1 MLKYYNYDVVFQ
13 EVPDEVSLA
22 INLTNCPNHCPDCH
36 SKHLWEDIGEQLS
49 EDELKRLVEIYRG
62 DITCVLIMGG
72 DASKNEVEAL
82 AHYIKHSL
90 NLKVAWYSGRYDKPL
105 NISDFDY
112 LKFGPYLEEKG
123 GLKSADTNQRYYK
136 VVDGELIDQTE
147 RFRKR

>member
-36 SKHLWEDIGEQLS
+36 SKHLWEDIGEQLT
-49 EDELKRLVEIYRG
+49 EDEVKRLVDIYRG

-90 NLKVAWYSGRYDKPL
+90 NLKVAWYSGRYNEPA
-105 NISDFDY
+105 NTSDFDY
-112 LKFGPYLEEKG
+112 VKFGPYLTEKG
-123 GLKSADTNQRYYK
+123 GLKSPGTNQRFYK
-136 VVDGELIDQTE
+136 VVDGKMVDQTYKFQ
-147 RFRKR
+147 RH

>member
-36 SKHLWEDIGEQLS
+36 SKHLWEDIGEELS
-49 EDELKRLVEIYRG
+49 EDETSRLVEIYRG

-72 DASKNEVEAL
+72 DASKDEVEAL
-82 AHYIKHSL
+82 AHYIKHNL
-90 NLKVAWYSGRYDKPL
+90 KLKVAWYSGRYDKPL

-123 GLKSADTNQRYYK
+123 GLKSADTNQRFYE
-136 VVDGELIDQTE
+136 VVDGELVDQTE

>member
-1 MLKYYNYDVVFQ
+1 MN
-13 EVPDEVSLA
+13 
-22 INLTNCPNHCPDCH
+22 IN
-36 SKHLWEDIGEQLS
+36 E
-49 EDELKRLVEIYRG
+49 RLI
-62 DITCVLIMGG
+62 
-72 DASKNEVEAL
+72 NE
-82 AHYIKHSL
+82 
-90 NLKVAWYSGRYDKPL
+90 SGRYDKPL

>member
-22 INLTNCPNHCPDCH
+22 INLTNCPNRCPDCH
-36 SKHLWEDIGEQLS
+36 SKHLWEDIGEELS
-49 EDELKRLVEIYRG
+49 EDETSRLVDIYRG

-90 NLKVAWYSGRYDKPL
+90 NLKVAWYSGRYEKPQ
-105 NISDFDY
+105 NIGDFDY

-123 GLKSADTNQRYYK
+123 GLKSADTNQRFYK
-136 VVDGELIDQTE
+136 VVNGELIDQTE

>member
-22 INLTNCPNHCPDCH
+22 INLTNCPNRCPDCH
-36 SKHLWEDIGEQLS
+36 SKHLWEDIGEELS
-49 EDELKRLVEIYRG
+49 EDETSRLVDIYRG

-90 NLKVAWYSGRYDKPL
+90 NLKVAWYSGRYEKPQ
-105 NISDFDY
+105 NIGDFDY
-112 LKFGPYLEEKG
+112 LKFGPYLEDKG
-123 GLKSADTNQRYYK
+123 GLKSADTNQRFYK

>member
-22 INLTNCPNHCPDCH
+22 INLTNCPNRCPDCH
-36 SKHLWEDIGEQLS
+36 SKHLWEDIGEELS
-49 EDELKRLVEIYRG
+49 EDETSRLVEIYRG

-72 DASKNEVEAL
+72 DASKDEVEAL
-82 AHYIKHSL
+82 AHYIKHNL
-90 NLKVAWYSGRYDKPL
+90 KLKVAWYSGRYDKPQ

-123 GLKSADTNQRYYK
+123 GLKSADTNQRFYK

>member
-22 INLTNCPNHCPDCH
+22 INLTNCPNRCPDCH
-36 SKHLWEDIGEQLS
+36 SKHLWEDIGEELS
-49 EDELKRLVEIYRG
+49 EDETSRLVDIYRG

-90 NLKVAWYSGRYDKPL
+90 NLKVAWYSGRYEKPQ
-105 NISDFDY
+105 NIGDFDY

-123 GLKSADTNQRYYK
+123 GLKSADTNQRFYK

>member
-22 INLTNCPNHCPDCH
+22 INLTNCPNRCPDCH

-90 NLKVAWYSGRYDKPL
+90 NLKVAWYSGRYEKPL
-105 NISDFDY
+105 NIGDFDY

-123 GLKSADTNQRYYK
+123 GLKSSDTNQRFYK
-136 VVDGELIDQTE
+136 VADGELIDQTE

>member
-22 INLTNCPNHCPDCH
+22 INLTNCPNRCPDCH
-36 SKHLWEDIGEQLS
+36 SKHLWEDIGEELS
-49 EDELKRLVEIYRG
+49 EDETSRLVDIYRG

-90 NLKVAWYSGRYDKPL
+90 NLKVAWYSGRYEKPQ
-105 NISDFDY
+105 NIGDFDY

-123 GLKSADTNQRYYK
+123 GLKSADTNQRFYK
-136 VVDGELIDQTE
+136 VVDGKLIDQTE